1 MDISLSKGI
10 ITQLQCIKDF
20 IKLGYHCSIPYGDC
34 ARYDVIVD
42 INNKLYR
49 VQCKTSTWAK
59 DTSEENVAFFFDMR
73 TTTTNTKKTTR
84 KLYTKDEIDFFYTFF
99 EGQSYLIPIL
109 EVEGKNTF
117 RIRYK
122 YPSTGQTQ
130 NIHLAKDYELEK
142 IVNSLIKE
150 EVVE

>member
-1 MDISLSKGI
+1 
-10 ITQLQCIKDF
+10 
-20 IKLGYHCSIPYGDC
+20 
-34 ARYDVIVD
+34 
-42 INNKLYR
+42 
-49 VQCKTSTWAK
+49 
-59 DTSEENVAFFFDMR
+59 MR